1 LATQTITMRIAFF
14 SCFILIHCSFL
25 LGNTITGTVVD
36 ENKKPVEF
44 SNIILHKY
52 NNATYLNGTTTD
64 SLGRFEIPDIED
76 GDYLLEIVF
85 LGYKIDTIANI
96 VVQANEIKDIGTVQ
110 LQLTANTLNGVE
122 ISASRPIIERK
133 ADRVVYN
140 VENSAKSSGENVM
153 DLLRSVPGVTVS
165 GDDQI
170 RVNGKSEVQVMINGK
185 VEQLNGDQLANLLK
199 SIQSSNVKKIEVV
212 SNPSARYDADAKG
225 GVLEIQL
232 KSNLRTGTNGSVFV
246 NYRQN
251 EYASTETGF
260 NINVNHK
267 KLTLSTNYNF
277 GYNNNYQKNTFVRD
291 FTTQNS
297 VERFDESSFDRNKFI
312 SHYGNLSLK
321 YNINEKNII
330 GIGGELFQFKN
341 PHIANSNL
349 NVINNISVSENVNS
363 IQKTKNES
371 GGKSINP
378 SVNFNFRS
386 QLDSTGSA
394 LELTYDYTYFNL
406 FTESHLDMAYFDSL
420 ETEKNIPHLDFRQ
433 DNPYVVNLHTSK
445 LNYNKPLK
453 NNHSVEFGVKFTWTK
468 TTNDIKYRNLIGSE
482 YVLDSTKSN
491 KFQYTENINAIFS
504 TWSKTWK
511 KGWSTN
517 LGLRIEQTNTNQR
530 SYTLNTVTK
539 RHYVDFFPS
548 LFIQKN
554 IKEKHSFNVNY
565 SRKIQRPDFNDLNPF
580 QFYLSPY
587 SIWTGNANLKPQYI
601 NITEFTYTLKNAY
614 SFFIGH
620 ENINN
625 NYTHL
630 IFQDDSTKI
639 STYRASNFKVRNN
652 LNIGININKELFKWW
667 SISYSAQYTFF
678 KYNSIVNNSPFIV
691 SSHKFNISLDNT
703 FILPKGF
710 MINVFGFYTSP
721 HYDAT
726 DIMLSDGM
734 LNISVSKTF
743 FDKKL
748 RIRIAG
754 NDILG
759 TKNMSYTTNF
769 FNVNSRTT
777 NRWSSRFFSLTVS
790 YNFQKGKKFQN
801 TRINKSNEE
810 EKSRIGG

>member
-1 LATQTITMRIAFF
+1 MRNLFF
-14 SCFILIHCSFL
+14 SCFILFQYINTF
-25 LGNTITGTVVD
+25 GNTISGTVLD

-44 SNIILHKY
+44 ANIILHKY
-52 NNATYLNGTTTD
+52 SDAAYLNGTTTD
-64 SLGRFEIPDIED
+64 SLGKFEVTNVKADN
-76 GDYLLEIVF
+76 YFLEIIYV
-85 LGYKIDTIANI
+85 GYKIDTIKVTSEGENDS
-96 VVQANEIKDIGTVQ
+96 DIGIAE
-110 LQLTANTLNGVE
+110 LKLEENTLKDVVV
-122 ISASRPIIERK
+122 SASRPVIERK
-133 ADRVVYN
+133 ADRIIYN
-140 VENSAKSSGENVM
+140 VENSAKSSGENVL

-165 GDDQI
+165 GNDQI
-170 RVNGKSEVQVMINGK
+170 RINGKSEVQVMINGK
-185 VEQLNGDQLANLLK
+185 VEQLNGDQLASLLK
-199 SIQSSNVKKIEVV
+199 SIQSSNVKKIDVV

-232 KSNLRTGTNGSVFV
+232 KTNLRTGMNGSVYA

-251 EYASTETGF
+251 EYASTDMGF

-277 GYNNNYQKNTFVRD
+277 GYNNNYQKTTYTRD
-291 FTTQNS
+291 FTSDST
-297 VERFDESSFDRNKFI
+297 VERFDERSIDKNKFI
-312 SHYGNLSLK
+312 NHYGNLSLK
-321 YNINEKNII
+321 YNINEKNTI
-330 GIGGELFQFKN
+330 GIGGEIFQFNN
-341 PHIANSNL
+341 PHTSTSSL
-349 NVINNISVSENVNS
+349 NVFDNILAAENINS
-363 IQKTKNES
+363 IQKTINKS
-371 GGKSINP
+371 YGKGINP
-378 SVNFNFRS
+378 SANFNFRS
-386 QLDSTGSA
+386 QLDSLGST
-394 LELTYDYTYFNL
+394 LELTYDYTYSNL
-406 FTESHLDMAYFDSL
+406 YTNSHLNMGFYDS
-420 ETEKNIPHLDFRQ
+420 TEIEKPLPHLDFKQ
-433 DNPYVVNLHTSK
+433 DNPYIVNLHTAK

-453 NNHSVEFGVKFTWTK
+453 KEHSIEFGVKFTWTK
-468 TTNDIKYRNLIGSE
+468 TTNDIQYKNFNGTE
-482 YVLDSTKSN
+482 YIFDSTKSN
-491 KFQYTENINAIFS
+491 KFQYIENINAVFT

-530 SYTLNTVTK
+530 SYTLNTLTK

-554 IKEKHSFNVNY
+554 VKENHSININF
-565 SRKIQRPDFNDLNPF
+565 SRKINRPDFNDLNPF

-587 SIWTGNANLKPQYI
+587 SVWTGNENLRPQYA
-601 NITEFTYTLKNAY
+601 NITEFTYTYKNAY

-620 ENINN
+620 ENLNN

-652 LNIGININKELFKWW
+652 LNIGVNINKELFKWW
-667 SISYSAQYTFF
+667 TISYSAQYTFF

-691 SSHKFNISLDNT
+691 SSHKFSISLDNT
-703 FILPKGF
+703 FILPKNF
-710 MINVFGFYTSP
+710 TINVFGFYTSP

-734 LNISVSKTF
+734 LNISVSKSF

-769 FNVNSRTT
+769 FNVNSKTK
-777 NRWSSRFFSLTVS
+777 NKFSSRFFSLSVA

-801 TRINKSNEE
+801 TRVNKSNEE